1 MNARK
6 KLAVLAAS
14 GTLALGLAAT
24 AAPSASAAATGS
36 WHGCPSGAVCIYPQD
51 AGWNNDSPSLTYYS
65 YGAHNLSNQYGNH
78 YIANNQT
85 GGATM
90 RTCTGYNGTGCQ
102 GYLLAGTWMIKD
114 LGPINSITLQ
124 P

>member
-6 KLAVLAAS
+6 KLALLAAS
-14 GTLALGLAAT
+14 GTLALGLAASV
-24 AAPSASAAATGS
+24 APTASAAPAAS

-51 AGWNNDSPSLTYYS
+51 AGWNGDRPSLTYYS

-90 RTCTGYNGTGCQ
+90 STCTGYNGEGRQ
-102 GYLLAGTWMIKD
+102 GNLAAGTWMIKD
-114 LGPINSITLQ
+114 LTPINSITLQ